1 MQRSTKIIAA
11 IVFSVS
17 VITGATASGTYK
29 DNSAE
34 ARTDFM
40 VRYVSHELSLDS
52 TQETHLRRLSKKIS
66 VVRQT
71 LIAKRA

>member
-11 IVFSVS
+11 VVFSVS

-40 VRYVSHELSLDS
+40 VLM
-52 TQETHLRRLSKKIS
+52 S
-66 VVRQT
+66 VMS
-71 LIAKRA
+71 